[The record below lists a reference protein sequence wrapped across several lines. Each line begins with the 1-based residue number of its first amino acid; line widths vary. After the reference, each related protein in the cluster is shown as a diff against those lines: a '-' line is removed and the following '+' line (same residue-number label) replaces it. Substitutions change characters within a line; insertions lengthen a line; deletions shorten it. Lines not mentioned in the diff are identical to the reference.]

1 MTNKNLK
8 SLVEQIKKLA
18 SPPPAPPGGHVA
30 EVPVTPA
37 VSPGGAGEGAGMMRD
52 PSPGGLPGHGGQS
65 APSAPSGRSQSAPN
79 KSIAQMQSALQNLA
93 KTISATI
100 DYNALVKTMQAPPTP
115 EQQKQLGPGQQAQDV
130 EKFKAQYGKDMF
142 SNFMVNKYLR
152 NSPVQGVEYDNTKT
166 QMDDKNPSTPL
177 KSMYNILETMQRV
190 GNPKVGEQFVDGAW
204 GPRTN
209 NALQNATAI
218 AYAVTQLGKDLGME
232 MGSID
237 PNIVNVLG
245 QLVPKKA
252 NDIDQKEKLDRA
264 PQLTEI
270 LNGVN
275 TLFLNFKQQVFQ
287 QPALRNLI
295 EGKAPFMTIGPDK
308 GPATGGEIPILK
320 DLQQNGSRSG
330 YVNQAN
336 AGFQITLSK
345 QLIPPQFQNAPM
357 DIRPIT
363 GADLVSKE
371 AFENWVNNS
380 KTLSNIK
387 NNNPATWPSVA
398 VSILD
403 QVKAQ
408 ASQKATSRTGV

>member
-1 MTNKNLK
+1 MTKTNIKE
-8 SLVEQIKKLA
+8 LVQQIKKMA
-18 SPPPAPPGGHVA
+18 QAAPPPPA
-30 EVPVTPA
+30 
-37 VSPGGAGEGAGMMRD
+37 GAILA
-52 PSPGGLPGHGGQS
+52 P
-65 APSAPSGRSQSAPN
+65 PSANSAGSGIGTGVRERQTGSTGAPN

-100 DYNALVKTMQAPPTP
+100 DYNALVKTMQAPPTTA
-115 EQQKQLGPGQQAQDV
+115 QQQQLGPGQQAQDV

-166 QMDDKNPSTPL
+166 QMNDKNPTTPL

-190 GNPKVGEQFVDGAW
+190 GNPKVGEQFVDGVW

-218 AYAVTQLGKDLGME
+218 AIAVTQLGTDLGME
-232 MGSID
+232 GIKLN
-237 PNIVNVLG
+237 PNTLGESFG
-245 QLVPKKA
+245 QLVPKNA
-252 NDIDQKEKLDRA
+252 NDIDQKEKLANAVSLISLLDY
-264 PQLTEI
+264 
-270 LNGVN
+270 VN

-308 GPATGGEIPILK
+308 GAAGVATGGEIPILK
-320 DLQQNGSRSG
+320 DLQQNGARSG

-336 AGFQITLSK
+336 TGFNVTLSK
-345 QLIPPQFQNAPM
+345 QLIPPQFQNAPL

-408 ASQKATSRTGV
+408 ASQKATSLAGV